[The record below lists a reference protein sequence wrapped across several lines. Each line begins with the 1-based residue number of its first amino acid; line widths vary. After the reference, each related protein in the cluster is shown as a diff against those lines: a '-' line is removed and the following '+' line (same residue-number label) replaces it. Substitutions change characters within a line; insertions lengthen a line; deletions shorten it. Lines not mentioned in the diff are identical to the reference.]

1 MKLSNL
7 ILENA
12 EAELEDAF
20 NDLEKDIQKL
30 DLDAPESEAIGLT
43 LAGVAL
49 SFRRV
54 CGRLLSPLPRL
65 PKLLDF
71 SWDKD

>member
-20 NDLEKDIQKL
+20 DDLEKDIQKL
-30 DLDAPESEAIGLT
+30 DLDAP
-43 LAGVAL
+43 
-49 SFRRV
+49 
-54 CGRLLSPLPRL
+54 
-65 PKLLDF
+65 D
-71 SWDKD
+71 